1 MTQSVCAEL
10 NIPEYV
16 PRNEICEEARAM
28 IARWEAMTLVKGNQR
43 PSHNLNFFAVSD
55 VSDLLS
61 PPTRYQRKASRKTVD
76 INGLN

>member
-1 MTQSVCAEL
+1 
-10 NIPEYV
+10 
-16 PRNEICEEARAM
+16 M